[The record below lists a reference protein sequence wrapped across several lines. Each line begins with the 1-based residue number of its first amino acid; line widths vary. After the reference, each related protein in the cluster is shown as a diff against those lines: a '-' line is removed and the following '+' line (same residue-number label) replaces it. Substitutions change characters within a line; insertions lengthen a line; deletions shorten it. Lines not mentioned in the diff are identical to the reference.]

1 MLLPGGRRCVPV
13 CCVCNCTLRS
23 SSLSLD
29 HVRYLLPISRPKP
42 PAAASIPP
50 LKVAPGVTRE
60 RGQGRRH
67 YMLPSVCSTNFWMLN
82 NHMLSHYPFASLA
95 KTTSFLHPLWVTCVT
110 CVTHQCSVAHICW
123 TPSLR
128 QLAENPPLQD
138 LHHINNLISRID
150 ESTTGTHSRI
160 ER

>member
-1 MLLPGGRRCVPV
+1 MTGDWRPGPGCCCQEAGGPLVPRCVPV

-67 YMLPSVCSTNFWMLN
+67 YMLPSVCSTNFWNVEQPYAISLPFC
-82 NHMLSHYPFASLA
+82 LSSQDHLLPPPSLGNMCH
-95 KTTSFLHPLWVTCVT
+95 LCHPPV
-110 CVTHQCSVAHICW
+110 QCSVAHICW

-128 QLAENPPLQD
+128 QLAENPPLQRFT
-138 LHHINNLISRID
+138 SY
-150 ESTTGTHSRI
+150 
-160 ER
+160 